1 MFAIQNL
8 LRYKIWV
15 HFSCKISN
23 SILTYLETQG
33 EDLSVLYEH
42 QTPLPIELMRDS
54 SYWMSAPDMESF
66 LETLLR
72 LPLKSNDGNL
82 LQTVGHEGPQIRAW
96 GVLDSVLRMMPRP
109 QEIFNQPERFLS
121 HFISPEPPIENLRR
135 DESSVSFDLPLPAE
149 QYPHVTTYLKA
160 AFESL
165 PVYVGQNPATCEWTG
180 IRLKLN
186 WSESQTSI
194 FEMDPGHQ
202 ISPQLMQSVIDEL
215 QKHQR
220 ELEER
225 NCELQKK
232 NEELLQA
239 HMELQAHL
247 REKAPSLLPQ
257 TGPLSNLDF
266 EAQGPGYMVGQNLA
280 RLHDYMV
287 RAQQL
292 ITMLASQG
300 KMTPAVKEAMRR
312 VDWEY
317 VKTQYPKTISDS
329 MDALRGLQSQFIQ
342 ISKEENI
349 HV

>member
-1 MFAIQNL
+1 M
-8 LRYKIWV
+8 
-15 HFSCKISN
+15 
-23 SILTYLETQG
+23 
-33 EDLSVLYEH
+33 SVLYEQ
-42 QTPLPIELMRDS
+42 QTPLPVELMRDP
-54 SYWMSAPDMESF
+54 SYWMSAPEMEAF
-66 LETLLR
+66 LESLLR
-72 LPLKSNDGNL
+72 MPLKSNDNNL
-82 LQTVGHEGPQIRAW
+82 LLKVGHNGPEIRGW

-135 DESSVSFDLPLPAE
+135 DESSISFDLPLPAE
-149 QYPHVTTYLKA
+149 QYPLVTTYLKA

-165 PVYVGQNPATCEWTG
+165 PVYVGQSAATCEWSG
-180 IRLKLN
+180 IHLALH
-186 WSESQTSI
+186 WSESQKSI
-194 FEMDPGHQ
+194 FEIDPGHQ

-239 HMELQAHL
+239 HVDLQNHL

-257 TGPLSNLDF
+257 VGPLASLDF
-266 EAQGPGYMVGQNLA
+266 ESHGPGYAVGQNLA

-292 ITMLASQG
+292 ITMLAAQG

-317 VKTQYPKTISDS
+317 VKTQYPKTIADS
-329 MDALRGLQSQFIQ
+329 METLRGLQNQFIHHK
-342 ISKEENI
+342 KEEI
-349 HV
+349 THV

>member
-1 MFAIQNL
+1 M
-8 LRYKIWV
+8 
-15 HFSCKISN
+15 HFSCKITN
-23 SILTYLETQG
+23 SILTHLETQG

-54 SYWMSAPDMESF
+54 SYWMSAPDMENF
-66 LETLLR
+66 LESLLR
-72 LPLKSNDGNL
+72 LPLKSNDGNM
-82 LQTVGHEGPQIRAW
+82 LQRVGHEGPEIRAW

-121 HFISPEPPIENLRR
+121 HFISPEPPIENLKR
-135 DESSVSFDLPLPAE
+135 DDGSISFDLPLPAE
-149 QYPHVTTYLKA
+149 QYPLVTTYLKA

-165 PVYVGQNPATCEWTG
+165 PVYVGQNPATCEWSG
-180 IRLKLN
+180 IHLKLN
-186 WSESQTSI
+186 WSESQASI
-194 FEMDPGHQ
+194 FETDPGHQ
-202 ISPQLMQSVIDEL
+202 ISPQLMETVIDEL

-247 REKAPSLLPQ
+247 RKEAPSLLPQ
-257 TGPLSNLDF
+257 VGLLSNLDF
-266 EAQGPGYMVGQNLA
+266 EAHQGPGYMVGQNLA

-329 MDALRGLQSQFIQ
+329 MDALRGLQNQFTLIST
-342 ISKEENI
+342 SKEEHP

>member
-1 MFAIQNL
+1 M
-8 LRYKIWV
+8 

-23 SILTYLETQG
+23 SILTYLEDQG
-33 EDLSVLYEH
+33 EDLSGLYEQ
-42 QTPLPIELMRDS
+42 QTPLPLELMRDP

-66 LETLLR
+66 LESLLR
-72 LPLKSNDGNL
+72 MPLKSSDSNL
-82 LQTVGHEGPQIRAW
+82 LQKVGHEGPEIRAW

-121 HFISPEPPIENLRR
+121 HFISPEPPVENLRR
-135 DESSVSFDLPLPAE
+135 DESSISFDLPLPAE

-165 PVYVGQNPATCEWTG
+165 PVYVGQTLATCEWTG
-180 IRLKLN
+180 IHLELH
-186 WSESQTSI
+186 WSESQKSI
-194 FEMDPGHQ
+194 FEIDPGHQ

-239 HMELQAHL
+239 HMDLQAHL

-257 TGPLSNLDF
+257 IGPLSNLDF
-266 EAQGPGYMVGQNLA
+266 ESQGPGYVIGQNTA

-292 ITMLASQG
+292 VTMLAAQG
-300 KMTPAVKEAMRR
+300 KMTPGVKEAMRR
-312 VDWEY
+312 VDWEH
-317 VKTQYPKTISDS
+317 VKTQYPKTISDI
-329 MDALRGLQSQFIQ
+329 MDSLRGLQSQLIQ
-342 ISKEENI
+342 KNNKEEVTN
-349 HV
+349 V

>member
-1 MFAIQNL
+1 
-8 LRYKIWV
+8 V
-15 HFSCKISN
+15 HFSCKITN
-23 SILTYLETQG
+23 SILTHLESQG

-54 SYWMSAPDMESF
+54 SYWMSAPDMENF
-66 LETLLR
+66 LESLLR

-82 LQTVGHEGPQIRAW
+82 LQRVGHEGPEIRAW

-135 DESSVSFDLPLPAE
+135 DESAISFDLPLPAE
-149 QYPHVTTYLKA
+149 QYPLVTTYLKA
-160 AFESL
+160 ALESL
-165 PVYVGQNPATCEWTG
+165 PVYVGQNPATCEWSG
-180 IRLKLN
+180 IHLKLT
-186 WSESQTSI
+186 WSEAQKSI
-194 FEMDPGHQ
+194 FEVDPGHQ
-202 ISPQLMQSVIDEL
+202 ISPQLMETVIDEL

-239 HMELQAHL
+239 HMDLQAHL

-257 TGPLSNLDF
+257 VGLLANLDF
-266 EAQGPGYMVGQNLA
+266 EAQQGPGYMVGQNLA

-329 MDALRGLQSQFIQ
+329 MDALRGLQNQFIK
-342 ISKEENI
+342 ISSKEENT

>member
-1 MFAIQNL
+1 M
-8 LRYKIWV
+8 

-23 SILTYLETQG
+23 SILTYLEDQG
-33 EDLSVLYEH
+33 EDLSGLYEQ
-42 QTPLPIELMRDS
+42 QTPLPLELMRDP

-66 LETLLR
+66 LESLLR
-72 LPLKSNDGNL
+72 MPLKSSDSNL
-82 LQTVGHEGPQIRAW
+82 LQKVGHSGPEIRAW

-121 HFISPEPPIENLRR
+121 HFISPEPPVENLRR
-135 DESSVSFDLPLPAE
+135 DESSISFDLPLPAE

-165 PVYVGQNPATCEWTG
+165 PVYVGQNLATCEWTG
-180 IRLKLN
+180 IHLELH
-186 WSESQTSI
+186 WSESQKSI
-194 FEMDPGHQ
+194 FEIDPGHQ
-202 ISPQLMQSVIDEL
+202 ISPQLMHSVIEEL

-239 HMELQAHL
+239 HMDLQAHL

-257 TGPLSNLDF
+257 IGPLSNMDF
-266 EAQGPGYMVGQNLA
+266 DSQGPGYVIGQNTA

-292 ITMLASQG
+292 VTMLAAQG
-300 KMTPAVKEAMRR
+300 KMTPGVKEAMRR
-312 VDWEY
+312 VDWEH
-317 VKTQYPKTISDS
+317 VKTQYPKTISDI
-329 MDALRGLQSQFIQ
+329 MDSLRGLQSQLIQ
-342 ISKEENI
+342 KNNKEEVTN
-349 HV
+349 V

>member
-1 MFAIQNL
+1 M
-8 LRYKIWV
+8 
-15 HFSCKISN
+15 HFSCKITN
-23 SILTYLETQG
+23 SILTYLEIQG
-33 EDLSVLYEH
+33 EDLSSLYDQ
-42 QTPLPIELMRDS
+42 QTPLPVELMRDS
-54 SYWMSAPDMESF
+54 SYWMSAPEMENF
-66 LETLLR
+66 LDTLLR
-72 LPLKSNDGNL
+72 MPFLSNDGNL
-82 LQTVGHEGPQIRAW
+82 LQKVGHEGPEIRAW

-121 HFISPEPPIENLRR
+121 HFISPEPPIENVRR
-135 DESSVSFDLPLPAE
+135 DETSISFDLPLPAE
-149 QYPHVTTYLKA
+149 QYPLVTRYLKA

-165 PVYVGQNPATCEWTG
+165 PVYVGQNPATCQWTG
-180 IRLKLN
+180 IHLKLT
-186 WSESQTSI
+186 WFESQKSI
-194 FEMDPGHQ
+194 FEVDPGHQ
-202 ISPQLMQSVIDEL
+202 ISPQLMQTVIDEL
-215 QKHQR
+215 QTHQR

-239 HMELQAHL
+239 HRDLQAHL

-257 TGPLSNLDF
+257 VGPLSNLDF
-266 EAQGPGYMVGQNLA
+266 ESHGPGYMVGQNLA

-300 KMTPAVKEAMRR
+300 KMTPEVKEAMRR

-329 MDALRGLQSQFIQ
+329 MDALRGLQHQFTTK
-342 ISKEENI
+342 KEEFT

>member
-1 MFAIQNL
+1 
-8 LRYKIWV
+8 V
-15 HFSCKISN
+15 HFSCKITN

-33 EDLSVLYEH
+33 EDLSSLYDQ
-42 QTPLPIELMRDS
+42 QTPLPVELMRDS
-54 SYWMSAPDMESF
+54 SYWMSAPDMENF
-66 LETLLR
+66 LESLLR
-72 LPLKSNDGNL
+72 MPFLGNEGNL
-82 LQTVGHEGPQIRAW
+82 LQKVGHEGPEIRAW

-121 HFISPEPPIENLRR
+121 HFISPEPPIENVRR
-135 DESSVSFDLPLPAE
+135 DETSISFDLPLPAE
-149 QYPHVTTYLKA
+149 QYPLVTRYLKA

-165 PVYVGQNPATCEWTG
+165 PVYVGQNPATCQWTS
-180 IRLKLN
+180 IHLKLT
-186 WSESQTSI
+186 WSESQKSI
-194 FEMDPGHQ
+194 FAVDPGHQ
-202 ISPQLMQSVIDEL
+202 ISPQLMQTVIDEL
-215 QKHQR
+215 QTHQR

-239 HMELQAHL
+239 HRDLQAHL

-257 TGPLSNLDF
+257 VGPLSNLDF
-266 EAQGPGYMVGQNLA
+266 ESQGPGYMVGQNLA

-300 KMTPAVKEAMRR
+300 KMTPEVKEAMRR

-329 MDALRGLQSQFIQ
+329 MDALRGLQHQVTTK
-342 ISKEENI
+342 KEEFT

>member
-1 MFAIQNL
+1 
-8 LRYKIWV
+8 
-15 HFSCKISN
+15 
-23 SILTYLETQG
+23 
-33 EDLSVLYEH
+33 
-42 QTPLPIELMRDS
+42 MRDS
-54 SYWMSAPDMESF
+54 SYWMSAPEMESF

-72 LPLKSNDGNL
+72 LPLKSNETNML
-82 LQTVGHEGPQIRAW
+82 VRVGHEGPEIRAW

-135 DESSVSFDLPLPAE
+135 DDSSISFDLPLPAE

-180 IRLKLN
+180 IHLKLN
-186 WSESQTSI
+186 WSQSQASI
-194 FEMDPGHQ
+194 FAMDPGHQ
-202 ISPQLMQSVIDEL
+202 ISPQLMESVIDEL

-257 TGPLSNLDF
+257 TGSLANLDF
-266 EAQGPGYMVGQNLA
+266 EAHQGPGYMVGQNLA

-300 KMTPAVKEAMRR
+300 KMTPSVKEAMRR

-329 MDALRGLQSQFIQ
+329 MDALRGLQTQFTKI
-342 ISKEENI
+342 KEENT